1 MKRIIALLCC
11 LLIVAV
17 FVAPA
22 AMCAEHSDYDYYI
35 KDYRVDVTAN
45 SDRSYDVVET
55 ISVYFNV
62 ESHGI
67 FRKLNTSSS
76 AESYKLKNFEAVGDP
91 FSFDDETTIRIGDA
105 DTMLEGDKTYTIK
118 YRLEHYADPHS
129 ESDYMYFNI
138 IGSEWDVPIDHFSS
152 TINLPNA
159 AVIKQLTVTSGQ
171 YGSTG
176 NDYASFSQNGTVISV
191 ESKDILPQNNAV
203 TISVEM
209 NEGAFGDAIKYV
221 PAISVKKL
229 DVTSELDNKGLLH
242 VTESYVVVKNPSLDS
257 TDFKRDLGDTANYAK
272 IKDILVDGAK
282 ADEIIRIGL
291 TEGVETAFTIK
302 YTVDYGLKA
311 GTPIDCALPFILC
324 SNYNDYSYDSI
335 SFKFS
340 SPYKLGKVAHAFDNY
355 YDSESNVASE
365 QTTDTG
371 YSFATNKQILANR
384 LNFTVML
391 SDVTFVYTVTFYDIV
406 FPLAAA
412 ALLILAIYKLFNRR
426 EKPLIVTPEFYPP
439 DRLNPAF
446 AGYVCKGSASARD
459 VVSYIYYWASHGH
472 LSIEMPD
479 EESFIFHS
487 LTPLDDLHDQ
497 SEAQMYADMFALGE
511 DGSVTDSQLREVF
524 YESVNEASSAV
535 GAHFSGEYALNKTG
549 KIKSGAGSS
558 KPVVTALIIA
568 GIIFTAGMPILG
580 MLSSLSIV
588 NRATV
593 FMLVAL
599 VGFIFI
605 RAVSLD
611 FFRRR
616 YNGKTPLTWLA
627 ILISA
632 AIAGLLALLASGIV
646 VGYKLSQLSG
656 YLTVALLSASAFLMP
671 RAASLTDYGT
681 DVLGRVLGFKNF
693 LTLAEKP
700 QLEMLLAGNP
710 AYYYDILPYAQT
722 LGVSN
727 IWRSKFDGLLVEPPD
742 WAYGPGTYNMNTLFL
757 MDSLYSNM
765 QTTSVSKPA
774 SSSSESSGGF
784 FSGGG
789 FGGGGF
795 SGGGS
800 GGGGG
805 GRW

>member
-55 ISVYFNV
+55 IQVYFNI

-91 FSFDDETTIRIGDA
+91 FTFDDETTIRIGDA
-105 DTMLEGDKTYTIK
+105 DTTLEGDKTYTVK

-152 TINLPNA
+152 TINLPSA
-159 AVIKQLTVTSGQ
+159 AVIKNLTLTSGQ

-176 NDYASFSQNGTVISV
+176 NDYASYSQNGNVISV
-191 ESKDILPQNNAV
+191 ESKNILPQNNAV

-229 DVTSELDNKGLLH
+229 DVTTELDNKGLLH

-257 TDFKRDLGDTANYAK
+257 IDFKRELSDTGSNAK
-272 IKDILVDGAK
+272 IKNILVDGAK
-282 ADEIIRIGL
+282 ADETIRIGL

-311 GTPIDCALPFILC
+311 GVPVDCELPFVLC
-324 SNYNDYSYDSI
+324 SSYNDYSYDSI

-340 SPYKLGKVAHAFDNY
+340 SPYKLGRVAHAFDNY
-355 YDSESNVASE
+355 YDAESNVVSE
-365 QTTDTG
+365 QTSDTG
-371 YSFATNKQILANR
+371 YSFVTDKQILANR

-412 ALLILAIYKLFNRR
+412 ALLFLAIYKLFNRR

-446 AGYVCKGSASARD
+446 AGYVCKGSVSSRD

-479 EESFIFHS
+479 EESFIFHR
-487 LTPLDDLHDQ
+487 LTPLDDLHDP
-497 SEAQMYADMFALGE
+497 SEAQMYAEMFAFGE

-524 YESVNEASSAV
+524 YESVNGASQAV
-535 GAHFSGEYALNKTG
+535 GNHFSGEYALNKTG
-549 KIKSGAGSS
+549 KLKSGVGAS
-558 KPVVTALIIA
+558 KSVITALIIA
-568 GIIFTAGMPILG
+568 GISLTAGLPVLG
-580 MLSSLSIV
+580 FLSTLSII
-588 NRATV
+588 NRATG

-599 VGFIFI
+599 IGFILI

-616 YNGKTPLTWLA
+616 YNGKSPLTWLA

-632 AIAGLLALLASGIV
+632 AIAGLLAFLASGV
-646 VGYKLSQLSG
+646 VIGYRLSQLSG
-656 YLTVALLSASAFLMP
+656 YLTVALMSISAFLMP
-671 RAASLTDYGT
+671 RSASLTDYGSNI
-681 DVLGRVLGFKNF
+681 LGKVLGFKNF

-765 QTTSVSKPA
+765 QSTSVSRPV
-774 SSSSESSGGF
+774 SSDSGSSGGF